1 MSSLLSP
8 EDHAEI
14 RAALMLV
21 TDTFMV
27 TPVLYKKH
35 VAVLDRFEED
45 REAQYLTYNL
55 LGLVEPVK
63 RDIEEALS
71 GSKDF
76 EECMIS
82 FNLEDIQ
89 VAGLINSV
97 FALDCD
103 PETDYFIT
111 RGQTY
116 RLTDA
121 YTEGPLSAK
130 DCLVIIKGKLSEKV
144 F

>member
-1 MSSLLSP
+1 MSLLSP

-14 RAALMLV
+14 RAALKLT

-27 TPVLYKKH
+27 TPVFYKKK

-45 REAQYLTYNL
+45 REAQYLTYDL
-55 LGLVEPVK
+55 SGLVEPVK
-63 RDIEEALS
+63 RDIKEELD

-76 EECMIS
+76 EDCMIT
-82 FNLEDIQ
+82 FNMEDLQ
-89 VAGLINSV
+89 VAGLINSS

-103 PETDYFIT
+103 PEADYFIT

-130 DCLVIIKGKLSEKV
+130 DCLVIIKGKLSEKI